1 MRQDALSSRYDVQAG
16 IFLILLPFFLLFV
29 GDLQLPVGESTMTVP
44 MGMFIVFPLLL
55 LCMALVRIVI
65 PSSVL
70 LLIGTLFFGMVGLVL
85 TPEGALLRGLAGTLP
100 LLYAICI
107 LMVYAQFYRYIAV
120 ERAVGMMLAG
130 GVVLAVMAIAL
141 FVVAVMSPGGY
152 YEQKLLIETPLGRSN
167 YLAAFLIFLFALAL
181 AKQRALALLFALAV
195 FCTMSRGGA
204 LMFLLFLVALQMAKW
219 RMLWLVWVGPLVL
232 FLAATLLV
240 SVDHQQSIA
249 ALAGPYQGEVLS
261 IINRLLLWSFGF
273 DLWIQHPLFGIGP
286 NTFRTFVELNPGIEN
301 VWGAHN
307 SIIQMLLNYGL
318 LGTGLYVLYIREIY
332 VRLRRAE
339 QTAPWFRYLRVAFVV
354 LQVFGLF
361 EPLVGSAA
369 FEVLLAYMLILA
381 LRQASSPALANTP
394 KIAK

>member
-1 MRQDALSSRYDVQAG
+1 MNQDALSSRYDVQAG

-29 GDLQLPVGESTMTVP
+29 GDFQLPVGESTMTIP

-55 LCMALVRIVI
+55 LCMTLARIVI

-85 TPEGALLRGLAGTLP
+85 TPEGSFLRAAAGTLP

-107 LMVYAQFYRYIAV
+107 LMVYAQFYRYIALD
-120 ERAVGMMLAG
+120 RAVGMMLAG
-130 GVVLAVMAIAL
+130 GIVLAAAAIIL
-141 FVVAVMSPGGY
+141 FIVAVMSPGGY

-167 YLAAFLIFLFALAL
+167 YLAAFLIFLFALAM
-181 AKQRALALLFALAV
+181 AKQRALAWLFALAI

-204 LMFLLFLVALQMAKW
+204 LMFVLYLVALQMAKW
-219 RMLWLVWVGPLVL
+219 RMLWLVWAGPLFL
-232 FLAATLLV
+232 FFVATFLV
-240 SVDHQQSIA
+240 TNDHQSSIV

-273 DLWIQHPLFGIGP
+273 DLWIQNPLFGIGP

-307 SIIQMLLNYGL
+307 SILQMLLNYGL
-318 LGTGLYVLYIREIY
+318 FGTCLYVLYIREIY

-381 LRQASSPALANTP
+381 LRQASLPASASTTILA
-394 KIAK
+394 K